1 MLPLFKYE
9 RKANK
14 MVLPYTLGIQDMD
27 MDILYESYAYLQDIR
42 GYYAIGL
49 FGFLTML
56 FNGCLVILGEDQA
69 FNKFNLFFTTI
80 LTMYLSTLISLDN
93 QKCGTY
99 MQGVVSLLCALMLCL
114 SIGNAETDLP
124 TILYSCSFKMLVYL
138 MLVANG

>member
-99 MQGVVSLLCALMLCL
+99 M
-114 SIGNAETDLP
+114 
-124 TILYSCSFKMLVYL
+124 
-138 MLVANG
+138 